1 MKTGKIVQ
9 FIIVLFISAN
19 LQFAQT
25 GTTEY
30 YKDKW
35 AKLSYLYDL
44 SDHNAARKILSE
56 IKSVAS
62 KNKDY
67 QQLLKAFQ
75 YEIATSNKKGSFL
88 DQYSLI
94 NQIENEIKKTS
105 FPVNAVLQN
114 YLAEIYI
121 KVYQNE
127 NFINPKEEKFKH
139 FNSLSKTEYLKFI
152 DSLFQVSLKEEDK
165 LKNIPSSEYTEIL
178 FDKENISYY
187 PSLFDILSHC
197 LLKFYLNNENEV
209 NNEDLFLFADS
220 TYLMPHQQ
228 FLKLKINDTPH
239 FSIRNKAAKL
249 LQRLT
254 SAHNE
259 TRNYTALL
267 NLELT
272 RINALYKWSVFIN
285 KKVFLEKSY
294 KELEEYFSRRTN
306 SKFLLLDISRYYSSR
321 NIDNKYDLPNSLKY
335 AIEAEKCDST
345 KILQG
350 ELKRIRNFIFSTSFS
365 VETEKYNLPDKPFR
379 LLVKYKN
386 VKNLYLRIIKN
397 DDMMKSFFAEKVGSS
412 ENGIY
417 RFLRF
422 FKSENYHLPIF
433 NDYQSHSTEIMIQ
446 PLPLGDY
453 ILLFSETDDFSGAT
467 NNILNVSITN
477 IDFVKIDEDETN
489 LYLFTDRETGAPLN
503 KVLIKSDNYLNLT
516 NNDGIIEITR
526 DEILGDKKYTA
537 YYKDDKI
544 VFDIK
549 TPYYNHKEKID
560 TNIRT
565 TFYTDRAIY
574 RPGQTVKFKGIQ
586 SIEIRN
592 GEKTITK
599 NKETKITLFNTK
611 SEGIADITLTI
622 NEYGSFSGEF
632 ILPLNGLTG
641 RYEIGDMYGA
651 KDFKV
656 EEYKK
661 PTFQVTIN
669 RIEEHYALGD
679 SIRIVGTVE
688 SFSGESVQNFK
699 LVYNISENTRYK
711 EEIAD
716 VLKKFKDDKIT
727 DTTII
732 KNDGTFCF
740 SFSSN
745 KMYKDLMDEIFYNIS
760 VDVTNLTGETISGT
774 INLRVPKEM
783 KNEIHFQ
790 IPNYV
795 FNDTTKF
802 MLNLNQFTK
811 IENKVKIIIH
821 QYEDFKRPFRDR
833 LWSKPDT
840 TYYGEDFYLKY
851 FPYDVY
857 WDENEDNNLKIIK
870 TVLDTNITYIDYTE
884 LGLLKNKKLK
894 NGIYSVTFIDSYHN
908 STIKKYFRYFNL
920 EENKLAENIFIWINE
935 NIPKVIPGKSA
946 KIFVGSSLKNINM
959 FYTISNKDSIIQ
971 MKWVNLKDS
980 ISTIE
985 IPFPANEKSPLI
997 VNFFSNNFNQNY
1009 RNVISLIPDLETKKN
1024 EIKIKYESFRN
1035 LLNPGSTEIWKL
1047 KVFNKDD
1054 DKPVSAEVLAG
1065 LYDASLDDFIPNIW
1079 YKPWFGYFNNNYYP
1093 RLSSF
1098 TYKTIK
1104 SYNRYDYY
1112 QTDRWHSY
1120 INRQKILNIPYFK
1133 FLDDINTF
1141 YNLYK
1146 EDCNVV
1152 LIDVESGKGFCGI
1165 KGRIINY
1172 KTKRG
1177 ISNVKISIE
1186 DGTLQ
1191 TFSNNF
1197 GYFTLFNI
1205 KEGNNNIYFE
1215 KDGFYTVKLS
1225 NIIFTNDKVTNY
1237 YIPLT
1242 IKEKNEKPIITGQ
1255 ALGQKQAINQQ
1266 LVSNTIKNIVSSERE
1281 EDSDYSAADALSRL
1295 PGVSLMNGDQTV
1307 IRGVDAKLNQVLING
1322 VAMPNTEI
1330 SEQELDNL
1338 SAIQSRQNL
1347 QETAFF
1353 YPHIETDENG
1363 EATITFTVPEA
1374 LTKWKFQSIAH
1385 TKDLKFAYK
1394 MAYAITQKTL
1404 MIKPNPPRF
1413 LRAGDTVIFSANL
1426 SNISKENLTGVASLN
1441 LIDASNDKPID
1452 ALFGN
1457 ANPAIRFSADSGQ
1470 TILVDWVLK
1479 VPEDFDGELIYEV
1492 KAAAGNYTDG
1502 ERNSLPVLPNKFY
1515 VIETKPF
1522 VVNGNETKSITF
1534 DSFKENN
1541 SPTRQNINYS
1551 FDYTTNSF
1559 WYVIKSLPYLME
1571 FPHECAEQMFA
1582 RYYSNAVASQV
1593 LKKIPNIKN
1602 IIADKNS
1609 EIVKYQLANNPKLK
1623 STLLEETPWK
1633 VENSKNNF
1641 SVLLDSVK
1649 INSELARVEKRLI
1662 DMCEN
1667 DGGFPWFKG
1676 MQTSYYVSQHILTG
1690 FGKLRK
1696 SGFIDIEKKGLKSI
1710 ITNGLN
1716 YLDKNKNQR
1725 YWEQKNNEKDK
1736 YFYADEF
1743 ISYLYC
1749 RSYFKDIKINEQ
1761 YDFKIEEILDSLK
1774 FNKWNSLMCNGMKA
1788 IVLSRYDKKDKA
1800 LAILD
1805 SIKIRAEYDYDSSMY
1820 FSNYNE
1826 YYWYSAPIETQAL
1839 ILSAFKEITNDV
1851 KTVSRMQTWLIKQH
1865 KNSSWQTTK
1874 ATTEAISALLMNN
1887 ENWLIESTP
1896 PEIKIGNDTYTS
1908 ENVKNLYSDE
1918 AMGKLTLTWENK
1930 EINKSLADVTVTNK
1944 NDYPGFGGLF
1954 WQYYDNYENIDT
1966 SKSNTFKI
1974 KKQIFRKSFNSTEFT
1989 PLTAKDTLNQGE
2001 KVLVRLTIKSEI
2013 PVDFIHIKDNRAP
2026 GFEPIDVISGMNY
2039 GGGLRYYK
2047 STRDASTNFYIDYLP
2062 SGQYAIEFELRA
2074 THRGVFSGGIT
2085 TIQSMYAPENSAH
2098 ANSPKVN
2105 IK

>member
-75 YEIATSNKKGSFL
+75 YEIAITDTNQNFINP
-88 DQYSLI
+88 YSLI

-114 YLAEIYI
+114 YLAEVYTRIYGTNSN
-121 KVYQNE
+121 KTKD
-127 NFINPKEEKFKH
+127 PKFDR
-139 FNSLSKTEYLKFI
+139 FNSFGKSDYLKFI
-152 DSLFQVSLKEEDK
+152 DSLFQVSLKDEDK
-165 LKNIPSSEYTEIL
+165 LKDIPSSEYTEIL
-178 FDKENISYY
+178 FDKENINCY
-187 PSLFDILSHC
+187 PSLYDILAHR

-220 TYLMPHQQ
+220 TYLMQHQQ

-249 LQRLT
+249 YQKLT
-254 SAHNE
+254 KTYNDDK
-259 TRNYTALL
+259 NYEALL
-267 NLELT
+267 NIELS
-272 RINALYKWSVFIN
+272 RISTLFNWSIFLKKKTFIENTYKN
-285 KKVFLEKSY
+285 
-294 KELEEYFSRRTN
+294 LEEYYVEKTN
-306 SKFLLLDISRYYSSR
+306 IGALFLIKAKYYYSR
-321 NIDNKYDLPNSLKY
+321 NIDKKTDYVK
-335 AIEAEKCDST
+335 AIEYCNKIVKYNTSKVIGLESEIIRD
-345 KILQG
+345 KILTKQ
-350 ELKRIRNFIFSTSFS
+350 LTFNL
-365 VETEKYNLPDKPFR
+365 EKYNLPNKPFKM
-379 LLVKYKN
+379 LVTYKSI
-386 VKNLYLRIIKN
+386 KNLYLRIIKLDEKIN
-397 DDMMKSFFAEKVGSS
+397 DFLQTVNKNSQDSIF
-412 ENGIY
+412 
-417 RFLRF
+417 RFLTPL
-422 FKSENYHLPIF
+422 KSEYYHLPEFKDFQIHSAEIALPSLPF
-433 NDYQSHSTEIMIQ
+433 GEYKILISDTESFTGSYTIIQSFQ
-446 PLPLGDY
+446 
-453 ILLFSETDDFSGAT
+453 
-467 NNILNVSITN
+467 V
-477 IDFVKIDEDETN
+477 TN
-489 LYLFTDRETGAPLN
+489 LFVSEFNRLGKKAILVTDRKNGWPVEG
-503 KVLIKSDNYLNLT
+503 V
-516 NNDGIIEITR
+516 IIECEDSIAVTDPNGIAELNCGKDIR
-526 DEILGDKKYTA
+526 YPNLKLS
-537 YYKDDKI
+537 YKDDVVKLKN
-544 VFDIK
+544 FGSYG
-549 TPYYNHKEKID
+549 YYNLNENYS
-560 TNIRT
+560 TVY
-565 TFYTDRAIY
+565 YTDRSIY

-586 SIEIRN
+586 TTVQNNSESKLTDKKAIELEIRN
-592 GEKTITK
+592 PK
-599 NKETKITLFNTK
+599 NEIIKKL
-611 SEGIADITLTI
+611 SLPI

-632 ILPLNGLTG
+632 KIPTSGSTG
-641 RYEIGDMYGA
+641 RYSIGDRNRNISF
-651 KDFKV
+651 DV
-656 EEYKK
+656 EEYKR
-661 PTFQVTIN
+661 PTFDIKF
-669 RIEEHYALGD
+669 EEKEAEYSFGD
-679 SIRIVGTVE
+679 SVKIKGYVK
-688 SFSGESVQNFK
+688 SFSGNSLQNSKVKYKIERYFHFEDEI
-699 LVYNISENTRYK
+699 YNEMKT
-711 EEIAD
+711 
-716 VLKKFKDDKIT
+716 FKDTANIG
-727 DTTII
+727 TTFV
-732 KNDGTFCF
+732 KPDG
-740 SFSSN
+740 SFTISFLAG
-745 KMYKDLMDEIFYNIS
+745 YKYSEYVKRIDYS
-760 VDVTNLTGETISGT
+760 VEAEVSDLTGETKNARS
-774 INLRVPKEM
+774 NLRIE
-783 KNEIHFQ
+783 KNKTSDNFSIELPEIVKKNDI
-790 IPNYV
+790 IPPI
-795 FNDTTKF
+795 TIRSLKGLT
-802 MLNLNQFTK
+802 NLK
-811 IENKVKIIIH
+811 IE
-821 QYEDFKRPFRDR
+821 R
-833 LWSKPDT
+833 LEGMKSPIRKNLWENPDT
-840 TYYGEDFYLKY
+840 IIYSKEFLINN
-851 FPYDVY
+851 FPYDPYLSLDYDKKAV
-857 WDENEDNNLKIIK
+857 E
-870 TVLDTNITYIDYTE
+870 TVLDTT
-884 LGLLKNKKLK
+884 LKNEFDFVNFPKNKNLPSGQYLITAKRSGETNKEFKKTVFYINPENK
-894 NGIYSVTFIDSYHN
+894 IDSAKMFLWSY
-908 STIKKYFRYFNL
+908 NL
-920 EENKLAENIFIWINE
+920 TPLVENGETARVL
-935 NIPKVIPGKSA
+935 
-946 KIFVGSSLKNINM
+946 VGSSITDIKVFCSIYDKTRLIKQEWISLTG
-959 FYTISNKDSIIQ
+959 YKQTISFPIYDEIKLPLTFHFFTSFGNQGITTKETILPKQNKQKVLFSLETFWNI
-971 MKWVNLKDS
+971 LS
-980 ISTIE
+980 
-985 IPFPANEKSPLI
+985 PGANE
-997 VNFFSNNFNQNY
+997 
-1009 RNVISLIPDLETKKN
+1009 TW
-1024 EIKIKYESFRN
+1024 KIK
-1035 LLNPGSTEIWKL
+1035 LLDWENKPL
-1047 KVFNKDD
+1047 K
-1054 DKPVSAEVLAG
+1054 AEVLAG
-1065 LYDASLDDFIPNIW
+1065 LYDASLDELNRYYFYKQDWSKNPFPENMFDIW
-1079 YKPWFGYFNNNYYP
+1079 FNSINNNSISGYSNSPNYHLRDYDEYLDKKNYHLKYP
-1093 RLSSF
+1093 AFRFFFEKGYMFSDLKKLYPVDF
-1098 TYKTIK
+1098 GFAVKGK
-1104 SYNRYDYY
+1104 NKD
-1112 QTDRWHSY
+1112 
-1120 INRQKILNIPYFK
+1120 
-1133 FLDDINTF
+1133 FLDNGKTSIDGIVTDVTTGTPLFGANVFLKGLSIGAATDI
-1141 YNLYK
+1141 
-1146 EDCNVV
+1146 E
-1152 LIDVESGKGFCGI
+1152 GKFRI
-1165 KGRIINY
+1165 KD
-1172 KTKRG
+1172 
-1177 ISNVKISIE
+1177 ISP
-1186 DGTLQ
+1186 
-1191 TFSNNF
+1191 
-1197 GYFTLFNI
+1197 
-1205 KEGNNNIYFE
+1205 
-1215 KDGFYTVKLS
+1215 GFYTLAVRYIGYQEKEIPVEMD
-1225 NIIFTNDKVTNY
+1225 IIDDMFIEIELIAEVIGGY
-1237 YIPLT
+1237 EVLV
-1242 IKEKNEKPIITGQ
+1242 TGQ
-1255 ALGQKQAINQQ
+1255 SLGQNLGI
-1266 LVSNTIKNIVSSERE
+1266 
-1281 EDSDYSAADALSRL
+1281 SRL
-1295 PGVSLMNGDQTV
+1295 PGVAFIDGDQILTDG
-1307 IRGVDAKLNQVLING
+1307 I
-1322 VAMPNTEI
+1322 AMPNTEI
-1330 SEQELDNL
+1330 SEQEIDNL
-1338 SAIQSRQNL
+1338 STIQSRQNL

-1470 TILVDWVLK
+1470 TILVDWVLN

-1534 DSFKENN
+1534 DSFKENT

-1609 EIVKYQLANNPKLK
+1609 EIDKSALENNPKLK

-1641 SVLLDSVK
+1641 AVLLDSIK
-1649 INSELARVEKRLI
+1649 INYELTRIEKRLI
-1662 DMCEN
+1662 DMSEN

-1676 MQTSYYVSQHILTG
+1676 MNTSYYVSQHILTG

-1696 SGFIDIEKKGLKSI
+1696 SGFIDFNKRELKNLI
-1710 ITNGLN
+1710 INGLN
-1716 YLDKNKNQR
+1716 YLDRNNNQH
-1725 YWEQKNNEKDK
+1725 YWEQKNNNKK
-1736 YFYADEF
+1736 NKFYADEF

-1749 RSYFKDIKINEQ
+1749 RSYFKDIRMNPQ
-1761 YDFKIEEILDSLK
+1761 YDFNINEVLDSLK
-1774 FNKWNSLMCNGMKA
+1774 FDNSNSLMCNGMKA

-1805 SIKIRAEYDYDSSMY
+1805 SIKIRAEYDSDSSMY
-1820 FSNYNE
+1820 FSNGFE

-1839 ILSAFKEITNDV
+1839 ILSAFKEITNDI

-1896 PEIKIGNDTYTS
+1896 PEIKIGNETYTS

-1930 EINKSLADVTVTNK
+1930 EINKSLADATVTNK

-1974 KKQIFRKSFNSTEFT
+1974 KKQIFRKSFKSTDIT

-2001 KVLVRLTIKSEI
+2001 KVLVRLTIKSET

-2062 SGQYAIEFELRA
+2062 SGQYVIEFELRA

-2098 ANSPKVN
+2098 TNSPKVN